1 MTGRIPT
8 RTSSPQASRS
18 RPAAANRGSVMLYI
32 LLVMGLVTV
41 VTIGVMRFI
50 AADLSAGIRQLQAVR
65 VFNIAEAGVHYALAR
80 LQQVGADAYAGETV
94 AIDDGGTV
102 LGTAAGTVSCL
113 DGQRLPCGG
122 TNAAHRGITVY
133 GDLAANGTISLLG
146 PASSPARVRAD
157 PPPPYPNSGY
167 YTGGARA
174 S

>member
-18 RPAAANRGSVMLYI
+18 RHAAANRGSVMLYI

-94 AIDDGGTV
+94 AINDGGAV
-102 LGTAAGTVSCL
+102 LGTAAVPVGCL
-113 DGQRLPCGG
+113 DATPLRCGG
-122 TNAAHRGITVY
+122 TKAAYRRVVSVATLPVAGPTRT
-133 GDLAANGTISLLG
+133 LAA
-146 PASSPARVRAD
+146 AAVAFRMA
-157 PPPPYPNSGY
+157 YH
-167 YTGGARA
+167 
-174 S
+174 